1 MPPTIFES
9 IQSVSQKWAPIF
21 RIVIL
26 LAISVMAFFVRIF
39 SVIRYE
45 SIIHEFDPWFNYRAT
60 QYLAKEGLYGL
71 WNWFDSESWYPLGRS
86 IGGTIYPGLMSTSA
100 IIYWIL
106 HKLNPPY
113 MCPDGQVLRKESD
126 DYVCGTFVRSKDK
139 PYPIPVSEYP
149 ICPSVYSRIANGKP
163 GEKPKYSCYDAYGI
177 KKDLPSFEISRG
189 FQTSLELFPEFQID
203 KSKFDPYTT
212 YPLNRLQ
219 EEDWEN

>member
-1 MPPTIFES
+1 M
-9 IQSVSQKWAPIF
+9 Q
-21 RIVIL
+21 L
-26 LAISVMAFFVRIF
+26 LIAALIAALVAVL
-39 SVIRYE
+39 VV
-45 SIIHEFDPWFNYRAT
+45 
-60 QYLAKEGLYGL
+60 
-71 WNWFDSESWYPLGRS
+71 
-86 IGGTIYPGLMSTSA
+86 
-100 IIYWIL
+100 IIYLLSCKSSKSEFSPSNDKTVSDSAPGWGKWL
-106 HKLNPPY
+106 ATSKKLNYDAPDPAFDWRQGQSLEPRLNPPY